1 MKIRIQKSLYP
12 RGEEDDTEEVAK
24 VIIVSPEKE
33 ILLLKRAKHMKRNPN
48 KWDLPGGHRKQN
60 EKIEDAARR
69 EVKEELGI
77 DIENLSKVDEFN
89 KITIY
94 KTSKEKQNK
103 YKLDDEN
110 QEAKWVSSK
119 ELENLDIVSELE
131 KYIRDAIAK

>member
-77 DIENLSKVDEFN
+77 DIEDLSKVDEFD
-89 KITIY
+89 
-94 KTSKEKQNK
+94 KTPML
-103 YKLDDEN
+103 YLRIEN
-110 QEAKWVSSK
+110 QTLGNYHSFCA
-119 ELENLDIVSELE
+119 
-131 KYIRDAIAK
+131 